1 MAKPLIMTKA
11 IAYLRTSSAA
21 NVGADKDSDKRQ
33 RAAIGAFAKRVG
45 LEITEEFYDQ
55 DVSGADPIESR
66 PGFSALLDRIE
77 SNGVRT
83 VVVEDA
89 SRFARQLIV
98 QEAGIIALIERGVR
112 VLTSSGDDLTET
124 SDPFKIA
131 MRQIAG
137 VFAQLEKARLVS
149 KLKAARDRK
158 RSTGVKV
165 EGRKSYAEIDKR
177 DHDGRMITLV
187 RRLRRKAPKKGRR
200 SLREISAELARAGFL
215 SSSGKPYAATAVARM
230 LGEL

>member
-1 MAKPLIMTKA
+1 MARSKKLAKA

-21 NVGADKDSDKRQ
+21 NVGSDKDSDKRQ
-33 RAAIGAFAKRVG
+33 RAAIEAFAKRAG

-83 VVVEDA
+83 VMVEDA

-124 SDPFKIA
+124 NDPFKIA

-158 RSTGVKV
+158 RATGVKV
-165 EGRKSYAEIDKR
+165 EGRKSYAEIDAR
-177 DHDGRMITLV
+177 DHDGQMIAMAK
-187 RRLRRKAPKKGRR
+187 RLRRRTPKAGQR
-200 SLREISAELARAGFL
+200 SLRAIADELAKAGFK
-215 SSSGKPYAATAVARM
+215 SGSGRPYAPTAIARM

>member
-1 MAKPLIMTKA
+1 M
-11 IAYLRTSSAA
+11 
-21 NVGADKDSDKRQ
+21 
-33 RAAIGAFAKRVG
+33 
-45 LEITEEFYDQ
+45 
-55 DVSGADPIESR
+55 
-66 PGFSALLDRIE
+66 LDRIE

-137 VFAQLEKARLVS
+137 VFAQLEKARLVA

-158 RSTGVKV
+158 RATGVKV
-165 EGRKSYAEIDKR
+165 EGRKSYREIDDKHGGKMIAMAKR
-177 DHDGRMITLV
+177 SRRMT
-187 RRLRRKAPKKGRR
+187 PQGGRR
-200 SLREISAELARAGFL
+200 SLRAIADELARAGYK
-215 SSSGKPYAATAVARM
+215 SESGKPYAATGIGRM
-230 LGEL
+230 LGEIK

>member
-1 MAKPLIMTKA
+1 M
-11 IAYLRTSSAA
+11 
-21 NVGADKDSDKRQ
+21 GADKDSDKRQ
-33 RAAIGAFAKRVG
+33 RAAIEVFAKRAG
-45 LEITEEFYDQ
+45 LEITDEFYDQ

-77 SNGVRT
+77 ANGVRT

-124 SDPFKIA
+124 NDPFKIA

-158 RSTGVKV
+158 RATGVKV
-165 EGRKSYAEIDKR
+165 EGRKSLVEIDES
-177 DHDGRMITLV
+177 DHGGRMVTLAKK
-187 RRLRRKAPKKGRR
+187 LRRRTPKGGRR
-200 SLREISAELARAGFL
+200 SLRAIALELEKAGFV
-215 SSSGKPYAATAVARM
+215 SHTGKPYAATAVARM